1 MTPGPKDVKALE
13 VSGIIVVDKDKGM
26 TSHDVVDLVRRRF
39 VLRKTGH
46 AGTLDPNATGVLVLL
61 VGSATKLS
69 QKLSGEDKMYRALMK
84 LGVRTDSG
92 DVTGK
97 IVSKKDIL
105 IGPQEIN
112 EVMKQF
118 LGDIEQVPPM
128 FSAKKIKGKR
138 LYKMA
143 RRGEVV
149 ERPPVRVTIKSLDI
163 RAVNLPEVEFDVLCS
178 KGTYIRQLADDI
190 GERLGCGAHLVELRR
205 ISSGNFKVEDAVTIS
220 ELSEMSK
227 ESFNE
232 SVKRI

>member
-39 VLRKTGH
+39 VLKKTGH